1 MGNPAIYYYPDPA
14 GTLEVLDFGEPL
26 SDLQIT
32 QVREVADSYSRGGSF
47 YRTTGASRL
56 QIRII
61 LENFT
66 SASLVRQFESLSA
79 HLERGGAIGFAL
91 DSAKAWAG
99 FVDST
104 SRAPVRG
111 SSGMHT
117 DGNAFKAWTGSVA
130 ALASGDDICIAS
142 APPEGYR
149 DTCEL
154 SDAIAAAGTFADI
167 SSDRN
172 VYTYE
177 SDTIILRAHDF
188 YPCLTMPASSVGVP
202 ILETN
207 HRISYTL
214 DLTLE
219 EDWGTLVALAQT
231 SAPLR
236 DTSGLPTSGVSLAQA
251 LEDYRAS
258 LNDAWI
264 STT

>member
-1 MGNPAIYYYPDPA
+1 MGNPTIYYYPDPE

-91 DSAKAWAG
+91 DPDTAWG
-99 FVDST
+99 SFVNVPA
-104 SRAPVRG
+104 RAPVRG
-111 SSGMHT
+111 SVALQTKGHKWSGWTSAAALDSGDEISVSTPSPEGMRET
-117 DGNAFKAWTGSVA
+117 RLLSSATSSTGSLVSI
-130 ALASGDDICIAS
+130 LGD
-142 APPEGYR
+142 
-149 DTCEL
+149 EL
-154 SDAIAAAGTFADI
+154 
-167 SSDRN
+167 N
-172 VYTYE
+172 YTHGG
-177 SDTIILRAHDF
+177 DVVLVRQRDF

-236 DTSGLPTSGVSLAQA
+236 DTSGLPTSGASLAQA

>member
-1 MGNPAIYYYPDPA
+1 MGNPAIYYYPDPE

-47 YRTTGASRL
+47 YRTTGSSRL

-66 SASLVRQFESLSA
+66 SASLVREFESLSA
-79 HLERGGAIGFAL
+79 HLERGGSIGFAL

-99 FVDST
+99 FVDTAST
-104 SRAPVRG
+104 TPVRG
-111 SSGMHT
+111 RANLQTGGNLFNSWSS
-117 DGNAFKAWTGSVA
+117 AA
-130 ALASGDDICIAS
+130 ALDLGDEVVVTS
-142 APPEGYR
+142 SPVEGYR
-149 DTCEL
+149 ETRTL
-154 SDAIAAAGTFADI
+154 AVAIGAAGLNANFGVLNTL
-167 SSDRN
+167 S
-172 VYTYE
+172 YTYQ
-177 SDTIILRAHDF
+177 SDVVLIRSRDF
-188 YPCLTMPASSVGVP
+188 YPAMTMPASSVGVP

-231 SAPLR
+231 SVPLR
-236 DTSGLPTSGVSLAQA
+236 DTSGLPSSGASLAQA

>member
-1 MGNPAIYYYPDPA
+1 MGNPAIYYYPDPE
-14 GTLEVLDFGEPL
+14 GSLEVLDFGEPL

-66 SASLVRQFESLSA
+66 SAPLVRQFESLSA

-91 DSAKAWAG
+91 DPDKAWGSFNSAVYTTPIRGIKSLYTTGQEWSAWSSSASMATNDVVSISEPPPAG
-99 FVDST
+99 
-104 SRAPVRG
+104 SRELCQLSGPV
-111 SSGMHT
+111 
-117 DGNAFKAWTGSVA
+117 
-130 ALASGDDICIAS
+130 ASGGNTVS
-142 APPEGYR
+142 FTGEPLRYG
-149 DTCEL
+149 
-154 SDAIAAAGTFADI
+154 
-167 SSDRN
+167 
-172 VYTYE
+172 YE
-177 SDTIILRAHDF
+177 SDVVLVRSRDF
-188 YPCLTMPASSVGVP
+188 YPAMTMPASSVGVP

-231 SAPLR
+231 SAQLR
-236 DTSGLPTSGVSLAQA
+236 DASGLPSSGVSLAQA